1 MKKILLLIF
10 LLITSILCAEYVEK
24 EEAIKMLQQA
34 KAEDYPE
41 SNEIYISNEIVNLDE
56 YCMGYEISESYKK
69 ILTEG
74 AKKDNSVLF
83 WYDTNYGEKK
93 ILIIELIK
101 KSGEIISFDPN
112 EILHEKD
119 NSFMGWSNIY
129 SETSKI
135 LTAEIPNIE
144 IGDIVYTKEKY
155 IIKKARME
163 NNYFAVFNIEPWS
176 KYLNDYLEIAIPKN
190 KKLFIHEI
198 NKKDFPYEFSKE
210 EKNENIIYC
219 WNTQN
224 NPKIIY
230 EPNMEVFNLFAFHI
244 KITTVESWEEI
255 SRWYYDIVKPHM
267 EVNDAIREKVQELTK
282 GITSRKEKAAKL
294 FYWAAHNV
302 RYLGVDKEENRP
314 GFEPHDVTYTFET
327 RGGVCRDKAA
337 LLTAMLREAG
347 IGSDVILIS
356 SGSRLNPQAPMLWFN
371 HAITVSY
378 DEEGKPEFIFD
389 PTDENTKDF
398 LPKYEEDNSYLIAS
412 EKGDS
417 LRTTP
422 ISNPLENN
430 STVNI
435 HLKIDKN
442 YNATGTIEYLFSGF
456 SDTVLRSRF
465 SRLNKYEFKKTVSKL
480 VSKLHPNTR
489 LISFDYV
496 DPANKEENM
505 KIIAD
510 IKIKNYISAFGNRI
524 FIPFEPSRLNLNSFY
539 NYMMMPFGLSE
550 RKYAFKLMGAFS
562 FEINYEIEFTK
573 NLELPSVPNLELLN
587 FEGFKTTFKSDH
599 KGNSMK
605 FNYHFE
611 NNKIHFKQEQ
621 FQEIKKKLANLTK
634 YENLY
639 IIANIGGEND

>member
-10 LLITSILCAEYVEK
+10 LLLVSILSAEYIGK

-56 YCMGYEISESYKK
+56 YCLGYEISESYKK

-74 AKKDNSVLF
+74 AMKNSSVLF
-83 WYDTNYGEKK
+83 WYDTNYGEKEV
-93 ILIIELIK
+93 LSIELIK
-101 KSGEIISFDPN
+101 NSGEIISFNPN
-112 EILHEKD
+112 EILQEKD
-119 NSFMGWSNIY
+119 NSFMGGSNIY

-144 IGDIVYTKEKY
+144 IGDIIYTKEKH
-155 IIKKARME
+155 ILKKARME
-163 NNYFAVFNIEPWS
+163 NNYFNSYNIETYA
-176 KYLNDYLEIAIPKN
+176 KYLNDYLEINLPKS

-198 NKKDFPYEFSKE
+198 NKTDFKYDFSQT
-210 EKNENIIYC
+210 EKNDNIVYS
-219 WNTQN
+219 WTTQN
-224 NPKIIY
+224 NPKINY
-230 EPNMEVFNLFAFHI
+230 EPNMEIFNLFAFHI

-255 SRWYYDIVKPHM
+255 SRWYYNLVKPHM
-267 EVNDAIREKVQELTK
+267 EVNDAIREKVEELTK

-294 FYWAAHNV
+294 FYWAAHNI
-302 RYLGVDKEENRP
+302 RYLGVDKEKNRP

-356 SGSRLNPQAPMLWFN
+356 SGSILNPEAPILWFN

-378 DEEGKPEFIFD
+378 DEKGIPEFIFD

-412 EKGDS
+412 KKGNT

-422 ISNPLENN
+422 ISDPLTNN

-435 HLKIDKN
+435 KLKIDENNK
-442 YNATGTIEYLFSGF
+442 ASGTIEYLFSGF
-456 SDTVLRSRF
+456 SDTVIRARL
-465 SRLNKYEFKKTVSKL
+465 SRLDNYEFKKTISRFVS
-480 VSKLHPNTR
+480 SLHPNTK
-489 LISFDYV
+489 LISFEYV
-496 DPANKEENM
+496 DPANKEENI
-505 KIIAD
+505 KITAD
-510 IKIKNYISAFGNRI
+510 IEVENYISNFGNKI
-524 FIPFEPSRLNLNSFY
+524 FIPFEASRLKLNAFY
-539 NYMMMPFGLSE
+539 DYVMQAFGLSE
-550 RKYAFKLMGAFS
+550 RNYAFKLMGAFS
-562 FEINYEIEFTK
+562 FDINYEIEFTK
-573 NLELPSVPNLELLN
+573 NLESPSIPDLELLD
-587 FEGFKTTFKSDH
+587 FEGFKTTFTSNYL
-599 KGNSMK
+599 GNIMT

-611 NNKIHFKQEQ
+611 NRKIHFKREQYQELKQ
-621 FQEIKKKLANLTK
+621 KLANLTK

>member
-1 MKKILLLIF
+1 MKKIILLIF
-10 LLITSILCAEYVEK
+10 LLITSILFAEYVEK
-24 EEAIKMLQQA
+24 EEAIRMLQQA
-34 KAEDYPE
+34 QAEDYPG
-41 SNEIYISNEIVNLDE
+41 SNEIYISNEIVKLDE
-56 YCMGYEISESYKK
+56 YCMGYGISESYKK

-74 AKKDNSVLF
+74 AKKNNSVLF
-83 WYDTNYGEKK
+83 WYDTNYGEKEV
-93 ILIIELIK
+93 LTIELIK
-101 KSGEIISFDPN
+101 KNGEIISFDPN
-112 EILHEKD
+112 EILQEKD
-119 NSFMGWSNIY
+119 NSFMGYSNIY

-144 IGDIVYTKEKY
+144 IGDIVYTKEKD

-163 NNYFAVFNIEPWS
+163 NNFFSSFNIETYS
-176 KYLNDYLEIAIPKN
+176 KYLNDYLEITIPKS
-190 KKLFIHEI
+190 KRLFIHEI
-198 NKKDFPYEFSKE
+198 NKKDFPYDFYKE
-210 EKNENIIYC
+210 EKNENIIYS
-219 WNTQN
+219 WTTQN

-230 EPNMEVFNLFAFHI
+230 EPNMEMFNLFAFHI

-255 SRWYYDIVKPHM
+255 SRWYYNIVKPHM
-267 EVNDAIREKVQELTK
+267 EVNDAIREKVEELTK
-282 GITSRKEKAAKL
+282 DITSRKEKAAKL

-314 GFEPHDVTYTFET
+314 GFEPHDVIYTFET

-356 SGSRLNPQAPMLWFN
+356 SGSRLNPQAPILWFN
-371 HAITVSY
+371 HAITVAY
-378 DEEGKPEFIFD
+378 DKKGEPEFIFD
-389 PTDENTKDF
+389 PTNENTKDF

-412 EKGDS
+412 EKGDT
-417 LRTTP
+417 LRITP

-435 HLKIDKN
+435 DLKIDEN

-456 SDTVLRSRF
+456 SDTVIRSRF

-480 VSKLHPNTR
+480 VSKLHPNTK
-489 LISFDYV
+489 LISFNYV

-505 KIIAD
+505 KITAD
-510 IKIKNYISAFGNRI
+510 IEIENYISSSVNKI
-524 FIPFEPSRLNLNSFY
+524 FIPFEPSRLNLNFFY
-539 NYMMMPFGLSE
+539 EYVMNPFGLSE
-550 RKYAFKLMGAFS
+550 RKYGFKLMGAFS
-562 FEINYEIEFTK
+562 FDINYEIEFTQ
-573 NLELPSVPNLELLN
+573 NLVSPSVPDLELLN
-587 FEGFKTTFKSDH
+587 FEGFKSTFKSDH
-599 KGNSMK
+599 KGNNMK

-621 FQEIKKKLANLTK
+621 FQEIKQKLANLTK

>member
-1 MKKILLLIF
+1 MKKILLFML
-10 LLITSILCAEYVEK
+10 LLITSILYAEYVGK
-24 EEAIKMLQQA
+24 EDAIKMLQQA
-34 KAEDYPE
+34 KAENYPE
-41 SNEIYISNEIVNLDE
+41 SNEIYISNQIANLDKN
-56 YCMGYEISESYKK
+56 CLGYEISESYKR

-74 AKKDNSVLF
+74 AKKNNSVSF
-83 WYDTNYGEKK
+83 WYDTNYGAIEV
-93 ILIIELIK
+93 LNIELIK

-112 EILHEKD
+112 EILQEKD
-119 NSFMGWSNIY
+119 NSFMGNSNIY

-135 LTAEIPNIE
+135 LTAEIPNME
-144 IGDIVYTKEKY
+144 IGDIIYTKQKN
-155 IIKKARME
+155 IIKKASME
-163 NNYFAVFNIEPWS
+163 NNYFSSFNIETYS
-176 KYLNDYLEIAIPKN
+176 KYLNDYLEITIPKS
-190 KKLFIHEI
+190 KKLYIHEI
-198 NKKDFPYEFSKE
+198 NKKDFKYDFSKE
-210 EKNENIIYC
+210 EKGENIIYY
-219 WNTQN
+219 WNTKN

-230 EPNMEVFNLFAFHI
+230 EPSMEMFNLFAFHI
-244 KITTVESWEEI
+244 KMTTVESWEEI
-255 SRWYYDIVKPHM
+255 SRWYYNIVKPHM
-267 EVNDAIREKVQELTK
+267 EVNDAIREKVEELTN

-294 FYWAAHNV
+294 FYWAAYNI

-356 SGSRLNPQAPMLWFN
+356 SGSRLNPQAPTLWFN

-378 DEEGKPEFIFD
+378 DEEGNPEFIFD

-412 EKGDS
+412 EKGS
-417 LRTTP
+417 TLLTTP

-435 HLKIDKN
+435 NLEIDEN

-456 SDTVLRSRF
+456 SDTVIRSMF
-465 SRLNKYEFKKTVSKL
+465 SRLNNYEFKKTVAKF
-480 VSKLHPNTR
+480 VSSLHPNTK
-489 LISFDYV
+489 LISFDYI
-496 DPANKEENM
+496 DPENKEKNM
-505 KIIAD
+505 KITAD
-510 IKIKNYISAFGNRI
+510 IEIDNYISSSANRI
-524 FIPFEPSRLNLNSFY
+524 FIPFEPSRLNLNFFY
-539 NYMMMPFGLSE
+539 NYVMQPFGLSE
-550 RKYAFKLMGAFS
+550 RKYGFKLMGTFS
-562 FEINYEIEFTK
+562 FDINYEIEFTK
-573 NLELPSVPNLELLN
+573 NLESPSVPDLELLN
-587 FEGFKTTFKSDH
+587 FEGFKSTFKSDH
-599 KGNSMK
+599 KGNNMK

-621 FQEIKKKLANLTK
+621 FQEIKQKLANLTK